1 MKKNKIL
8 FGLLLIC
15 GIFFST
21 AQEIPVKFLSHKVK
35 KKETIFGITRKYN
48 VTAEQLN
55 EYNPLLKKVGLRK
68 RMMLRIPVYPKI
80 VEKVT
85 PPPQVDQRTQSYIVK
100 PKETKWR
107 IAYNF
112 QITIPQLEV
121 LNPKIKKGL
130 KEGQEIHV
138 PRIQIQTESR
148 TESLTV
154 IQSETQTETN
164 TLDSTWDSTY
174 NYYKV
179 LPKEG
184 YYRIE
189 KKIGVTKRVLDSLN
203 PKLPEEGLQV
213 GMILRVPGDAIG
225 ELKIQDDLL
234 VERLSLL
241 DSIKEAKEIELAILL
256 PFKAKEIEYDS
267 IEDMKRL
274 LQSRNLHTLSADFY
288 SGVLLAADTLS
299 HYGISVKLN
308 VFDTQNSIAKV
319 NEIVNTHDFS
329 KTDAIVGPLIPSN
342 FDYLST
348 KLQVRKIPK
357 VAPLSTNSVALREA
371 VYQSVTSKKFLR
383 KRMYEYLDKTLNRE
397 DNIVLVVDSLNRSVE
412 KELLELFPK
421 ATVLR
426 PEKSNYLLPDLVDSL
441 LVDSL
446 PNKVIL
452 ESQDFSLI
460 SSASSQMSAQ
470 QSALRSVQLFTT
482 YRSNVYE
489 NTNLS
494 LKQFG
499 DLKFTYTTDR
509 LPLKLGEYNSFQNHY
524 ISLFGKPPNRTA
536 IRAYDL
542 TMDLILRKAYS
553 GNLKSTEKIGETDYQ
568 EHRFLYSKQN
578 KSFQNTGYFLLQ
590 HNDYEIVELKK

>member
-100 PKETKWR
+100 SKETKWR

-203 PKLPEEGLQV
+203 PKLHEEGLQV
-213 GMILRVPGDAIG
+213 GMILRVPGDARG

-256 PFKAKEIEYDS
+256 PFKSKEIEYDS

-383 KRMYEYLDKTLNRE
+383 KRMYEYLDNTLNRE

-452 ESQDFSLI
+452 ESQVFSLI

-553 GNLKSTEKIGETDYQ
+553 GNLKSIEKIGETDYQ

>member
-164 TLDSTWDSTY
+164 MLDSTWDSTY

-213 GMILRVPGDAIG
+213 GMILRVPGDARG

>member
-100 PKETKWR
+100 SKETKWR

-203 PKLPEEGLQV
+203 PKLHEEGLQV
-213 GMILRVPGDAIG
+213 GMILRVPGDARG

-383 KRMYEYLDKTLNRE
+383 KRMYEYLDNTLNRE

-452 ESQDFSLI
+452 ESQAFSLI

-553 GNLKSTEKIGETDYQ
+553 GNLKSIEKIGETDYQ

>member
-1 MKKNKIL
+1 VKKNKIL

-55 EYNPLLKKVGLRK
+55 EYNLLLKKVGLRK

-85 PPPQVDQRTQSYIVK
+85 PPPQVDQRTQSYIVQ

-138 PRIQIQTESR
+138 PRIQIQTES
-148 TESLTV
+148 LTV
-154 IQSETQTETN
+154 IHSETQTETN

-213 GMILRVPGDAIG
+213 GMILRVPGDARG

>member
-48 VTAEQLN
+48 VTTEQLN

-138 PRIQIQTESR
+138 PRIQIQTES
-148 TESLTV
+148 LTV

-213 GMILRVPGDAIG
+213 GMILRVPGDARG